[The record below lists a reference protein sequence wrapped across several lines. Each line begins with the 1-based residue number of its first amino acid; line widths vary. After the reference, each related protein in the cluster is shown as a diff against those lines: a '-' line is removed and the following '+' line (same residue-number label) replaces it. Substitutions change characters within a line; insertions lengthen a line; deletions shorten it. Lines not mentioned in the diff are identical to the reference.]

1 MAVFQLFD
9 DPAGDQLHF
18 RGGAGEVQVFAAVQD
33 RRTCRSDMDFFGSA
47 VVQEFGGLTQ
57 LGAADNGV
65 VDEQQALAFDQVVD
79 RDQLH
84 FRDQV
89 PFALDGRHEG
99 AGPGGGVLNKGA
111 GEGNP

>member
-1 MAVFQLFD
+1 
-9 DPAGDQLHF
+9 
-18 RGGAGEVQVFAAVQD
+18 
-33 RRTCRSDMDFFGSA
+33 MDFSGSA
-47 VVQEFGGLTQ
+47 VVQKFRGFTQ
-57 LGAADNGV
+57 LGAADDGV

-79 RDQLH
+79 RDQLQ

>member
-1 MAVFQLFD
+1 M
-9 DPAGDQLHF
+9 
-18 RGGAGEVQVFAAVQD
+18 QV
-33 RRTCRSDMDFFGSA
+33 GY
-47 VVQEFGGLTQ
+47 GLLWLRCGTGIRWSHQ

-89 PFALDGRHEG
+89 PFALDRGHEG
-99 AGPGGGVLNKGA
+99 AGPGGCVFDKGT
-111 GEGNP
+111 GKRDS